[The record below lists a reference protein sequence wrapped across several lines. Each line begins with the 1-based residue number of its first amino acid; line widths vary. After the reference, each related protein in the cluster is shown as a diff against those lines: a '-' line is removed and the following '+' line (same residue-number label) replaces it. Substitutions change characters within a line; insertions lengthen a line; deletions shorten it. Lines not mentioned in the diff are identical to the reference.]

1 MFISARVGNDVEV
14 HYRWHALY
22 GRRVPLHY
30 SEARTGARLS
40 YVEAVPGVVI
50 VLPSWMLDAGAK
62 GKPPI
67 GSSASRRA
75 CRRQANTCCGVRP
88 WRRAIWLTGAPSS
101 KLSATIAAFCSAIQA
116 RRRPA
121 PVKISSRCAGRET
134 FDTSLRSEIDTCRS
148 PHTPRLSP
156 SRPH

>member
-1 MFISARVGNDVEV
+1 MEAPTRV
-14 HYRWHALY
+14 
-22 GRRVPLHY
+22 
-30 SEARTGARLS
+30 
-40 YVEAVPGVVI
+40 VVI

-134 FDTSLRSEIDTCRS
+134 FDTSLRSEIAGDGFDVAQ
-148 PHTPRLSP
+148 P
-156 SRPH
+156 SRTSVVALKSEAVAEKSKNQLSRDF